1 VEAIVPLRGGSTA
14 RPAIIRNELRTIGGV
29 LGILLSM
36 TSVHF
41 LVHRFTTDI
50 EELDEQTLA
59 RLLDSDRDLVA
70 SLIAQEGVEG
80 AIVIGNASILDD
92 LSSAT
97 QRLCFEAVERLV
109 APGATHEYQYF
120 TSNAHATLVSSADGA
135 TIALSGEYL
144 PACELSRGELLA
156 ALYECGLRYLG
167 FLEELGRRGRTWSV
181 SDLAHLR
188 PFADRA
194 RAALVAHGLDVAP

>member
-1 VEAIVPLRGGSTA
+1 
-14 RPAIIRNELRTIGGV
+14 
-29 LGILLSM
+29 M

-59 RLLDSDRDLVA
+59 RFLDSDRDFLA
-70 SLIAQEGVEG
+70 SLIAQEGIEG
-80 AIVIGNASILDD
+80 AIVIGSASILDD

-109 APGATHEYQYF
+109 VPGATYEYQYF
-120 TSNAHATLVSSADGA
+120 TSNAHATLVSFSDGA

-144 PACELSRGELLA
+144 PACEFPRGELLV

-167 FLEELGRRGRTWSV
+167 FLEELGRRGRAWSV
-181 SDLAHLR
+181 TDLAHLR

-194 RAALVAHGLDVAP
+194 GTALVAHAIHSAP